1 MKVKTLAILLIVL
14 AVLTGVVFAVLMQ
27 HSSQEGKR
35 ELGTPLLKNLP
46 ANDIASVTILGGG
59 GNAVQLSQ
67 TGNRWVV
74 KDRFGYPA
82 DFSKL
87 VEFVRKLKDA
97 KIGRSFAASEKALK
111 RLHLKDPG
119 DKEGEKEEKGTAIT
133 LADANGKPLVH
144 LIMGQPMKG
153 GKGGFFPEG
162 QYVILGNRKTVYLI
176 DKQFEGLG
184 ETPAEWLKKDLID
197 VKGEDIGE
205 IVCLDPDGKTT
216 RFAFR
221 RPEKGKDLEPVGLPP
236 GKKIKRSSVNRL
248 AGALSGLQ
256 IEDVVDPAKAGEII
270 GMANSAKIEYHLF
283 NGMIYDL
290 YPGSKCKEGEPCYL
304 KVAVRYQIPGP
315 VKTAAKE
322 VPKTEGD
329 KEKAGDAERTME
341 QKAEA
346 LNKELGR
353 WTYTI
358 PRWKH
363 DALATDLASLLD
375 KEKKKEK

>member
-1 MKVKTLAILLIVL
+1 MKVKTLAILIIVL

-27 HSSQEGKR
+27 HSSREGKR

-46 ANDIASVTILGGG
+46 ANDIASVTILGGD
-59 GNAVQLSQ
+59 GNEVRLSQ
-67 TGNRWVV
+67 AGKRWVV
-74 KDRFGYPA
+74 KERFGYPA

-119 DKEGEKEEKGTAIT
+119 DKEAKKEEKGTAII

-144 LIMGQPMKG
+144 LIIGEAMKG

-162 QYVILGNRKTVYLI
+162 QYVMVGNRKTVYLI

-184 ETPAEWLKKDLID
+184 QTPTEWLKKDLID
-197 VKGEDIGE
+197 VKEDDIKE
-205 IVCLDPDGKTT
+205 IACVDPDGKTT

-221 RPEKGKDLEPVGLPP
+221 RPEKGKDLEPVGLPS
-236 GKKIKRSSVNRL
+236 GEKIKRPSVNRL
-248 AGALSGLQ
+248 AGALSGLEL
-256 IEDVVDPAKAGEII
+256 EDVIDPAKAGEIM
-270 GMANSAKIEYHLF
+270 GKANSPKIEYHLF

-290 YPGSKCKEGEPCYL
+290 YPGSKCKEGEVCYL
-304 KVAVRYQIPGP
+304 KVAVRYQQPTP
-315 VKTAAKE
+315 LKTAAKE
-322 VPKTEGD
+322 APKKEGNE
-329 KEKAGDAERTME
+329 EKAGDVEKTME
-341 QKAEA
+341 KKAET

-363 DALATDLASLLD
+363 DALATDLASFLE
-375 KEKKKEK
+375 KEKKKGG